1 MLDYLKPLKSEKFDF
16 LTFLEGDQKNSI
28 QIQGTIY
35 NDPGEPVDASS
46 LGNSYHIFLFKEHE
60 ENPNEYSDVDF
71 FDAILVDPLEYISGL
86 IPSGWFGILAR
97 KTTTSRPLVDRM
109 LDNFNKVV

>member
-1 MLDYLKPLKSEKFDF
+1 MLDYLKPLKNEKFDF
-16 LTFLEGDQKNSI
+16 LIFLEGDQENSI
-28 QIQGTIY
+28 QIQGTFY
-35 NDPGEPVDASS
+35 NDPGEPVDANS
-46 LGNSYHIFLFKEHE
+46 LGNSYHVLLFREHK
-60 ENPNEYSDVDF
+60 ENPDEYGDVDS

-97 KTTTSRPLVDRM
+97 KTTTSRPLIDRM